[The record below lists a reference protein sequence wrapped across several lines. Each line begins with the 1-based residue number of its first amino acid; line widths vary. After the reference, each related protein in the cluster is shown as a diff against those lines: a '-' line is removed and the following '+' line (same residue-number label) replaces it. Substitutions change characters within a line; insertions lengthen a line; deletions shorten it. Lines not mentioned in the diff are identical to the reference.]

1 MCFPGGTVVTNLPAN
16 AGDVRDS
23 SLIPGSGRS
32 LEEEMATLSSVLAW
46 EISWTEEPGELQS
59 GQLLPTSTTVL
70 KLLMSRI
77 SGAALFRIGFR

>member
-1 MCFPGGTVVTNLPAN
+1 MVTNLPAN
-16 AGDVRDS
+16 AGDLRDS

-59 GQLLPTSTTVL
+59 GQLLPTSPTVL

-77 SGAALFRIGFR
+77 SGAALFRIGFC